1 LNTNIITIYIYIYI
15 YIIII
20 ITIILLIVLHTDK
33 EVEKFSDFRE
43 NLIKHYKW
51 NLKSAGF
58 AILFLA
64 AIPVGLTY
72 IGYKYQ
78 NINMIS
84 AKRDQPVYEKHNN
97 WVPRS

>member
-1 LNTNIITIYIYIYI
+1 MISFNL
-15 YIIII
+15 
-20 ITIILLIVLHTDK
+20 VLHPDK

-43 NLIKHYKW
+43 NLIRHYKW

-72 IGYKYQ
+72 VGYKYQ
-78 NINMIS
+78 SLHLVAARRNES
-84 AKRDQPVYEKHNN
+84 VFQQQNN

>member
-1 LNTNIITIYIYIYI
+1 M
-15 YIIII
+15 
-20 ITIILLIVLHTDK
+20 LHGDK

-43 NLIKHYKW
+43 NLIRHYKW
-51 NLKSAGF
+51 NLKSAGV
-58 AILFLA
+58 AVLFLA

-78 NINMIS
+78 DVNKIA
-84 AKRDQPVYEKHNN
+84 AKRETPIFEKQNN